1 MLTCI
6 VVCGCVYDNKR
17 TFEMTYNVF
26 RVLDW
31 KNESSFRE
39 MESMW
44 DVILCADW

>member
-1 MLTCI
+1 MAI
-6 VVCGCVYDNKR
+6 
-17 TFEMTYNVF
+17 F

-31 KNESSFRE
+31 KNESSFRD